1 LDASTEGP
9 GAPDWLNW
17 ARKIQAVAQ
26 TGLTFSENPY
36 DRGRYEALEALAAE
50 IFAAHTG
57 ESPATLRQWFTV
69 QPGYATPKVDVRAAC
84 FRDGRLLM
92 VRERSDGGWCLPG
105 GWADVGDRPA
115 AAAER
120 EVREEA
126 GFECAARKVIGV
138 FDANR
143 GSAQDGREPLAAFHA
158 FKIIFQCE
166 ITGGEPAPD
175 HEILEVAFFGR
186 EALPVLSPNR
196 TTPAQLAECFA
207 HLDDPA
213 RRTAF
218 D

>member
-1 LDASTEGP
+1 MNTRIPDSPTL
-9 GAPDWLNW
+9 PDWLRW
-17 ARKIQAVAQ
+17 GRTIQALAQ
-26 TGLTFSENPY
+26 AGLTYADSPF
-36 DRGRYEALEALAAE
+36 DRERYARLEALAAE

-57 ESPATLRQWFTV
+57 ETPATVTQWFNV

-84 FRDGRLLM
+84 FRDGRILM

-120 EVREEA
+120 EVHEEA
-126 GFECAARKVIGV
+126 GFECATRKVIGV

-143 GSAQDGREPLAAFHA
+143 SGEPLSAFHA
-158 FKIIFQCE
+158 FKIIFACD
-166 ITGGEPAPD
+166 ITGGQPQPD
-175 HEILEVAFFGR
+175 HEILEVAFFAR
-186 EALPVLSPNR
+186 DALPTLSANR

-207 HLDDPA
+207 HLDDPE